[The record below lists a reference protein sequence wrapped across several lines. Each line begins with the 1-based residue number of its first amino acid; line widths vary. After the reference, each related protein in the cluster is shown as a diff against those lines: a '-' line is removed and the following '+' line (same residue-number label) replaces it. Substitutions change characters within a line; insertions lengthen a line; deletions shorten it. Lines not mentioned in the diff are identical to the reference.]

1 MADINEVDASQGL
14 EFFDA
19 AAALDAIIECKRNRT
34 DAIDEALAAVN
45 LVVGNVLREP
55 PTGPN
60 NVLASME

>member
-1 MADINEVDASQGL
+1 MADINEVNASQGL

-19 AAALDAIIECKRNRT
+19 AAALDTIIECKRNRT
-34 DAIDEALAAVN
+34 DAIEEALAAAN